1 MARPLRLNFAGG
13 VYHVTAR
20 VNKRKAFSRTT
31 RWPSEARPVA
41 VYGLRR
47 WAGLGL
53 TAIGHQMGLSYTAV
67 SRRVNAVARPL
78 ATNHRVRE
86 QIARLS
92 HGQLNL
98 TPFA

>member
-1 MARPLRLNFAGG
+1 M
-13 VYHVTAR
+13 
-20 VNKRKAFSRTT
+20 
-31 RWPSEARPVA
+31 
-41 VYGLRR
+41 RR

>member
-53 TAIGHQMGLSYTAV
+53 TAIGHQMGLSYTA
-67 SRRVNAVARPL
+67 
-78 ATNHRVRE
+78 TNHRVRE
-86 QIARLS
+86 RIARLS